1 MRHYSVARLYTKT
14 PVFPTDNA
22 NRAAMLRMGKPQ
34 KETLTR
40 RMDSLYPVA
49 LNAPAI
55 SKEAW
60 DVFIM
65 SGFQDGLAI
74 IQDMRNQRYGFIDR
88 QGQAVIPPRFWEIG
102 PFSNERA
109 PVMDADNGGWG
120 YLNPEGRWAIPPA
133 ALKSTAPIRP
143 FNAARAAVRD
153 SRGDWGY
160 LDPAGELVIPY
171 GFTDVRDFAEGRAWV
186 RHHQGWMLINP
197 DGTVIRHPDD
207 QILSVRPCTGGLTA
221 VRWKTGF
228 WGFLHSDGTIAIPGR
243 FAEVQNF
250 SEGLCWVRQSSSDPW
265 LLIDVGGE
273 TRLEGPIEC
282 PTQFFGHLALVTLEG
297 EPAYITPDGHR
308 PFQIRG
314 RFARMWPFSEGLAR
328 VELVRSRD

>member
-1 MRHYSVARLYTKT
+1 
-14 PVFPTDNA
+14 
-22 NRAAMLRMGKPQ
+22 MLRLNKLQ

-160 LDPAGELVIPY
+160 LDPAGELIIPN
-171 GFTDVRDFAEGRAWV
+171 GFTDVRDFAEGR
-186 RHHQGWMLINP
+186 
-197 DGTVIRHPDD
+197 T
-207 QILSVRPCTGGLTA
+207 
-221 VRWKTGF
+221 
-228 WGFLHSDGTIAIPGR
+228 
-243 FAEVQNF
+243 
-250 SEGLCWVRQSSSDPW
+250 WVRQSSSDPW

-273 TRLEGPIEC
+273 TRLEVPIEC

-297 EPAYITPDGHR
+297 EPAFITPDGHR

-328 VELVRSRD
+328 VELVRSRY